1 MHLILIW
8 GRSSTIIRQRVLPNV
23 ELGDDVWIW
32 EGSIVYEVL
41 YSILEEEAIVN
52 FTTKFFMEVAIFIEV
67 SSMRHRIRNK
77 CGV

>member
-1 MHLILIW
+1 M
-8 GRSSTIIRQRVLPNV
+8 IIRQRVLPNV

-41 YSILEEEAIVN
+41 YSMLEEEAIVS
-52 FTTKFFMEVAIFIEV
+52 FTTRFFMEVAMFIEV

>member
-1 MHLILIW
+1 M
-8 GRSSTIIRQRVLPNV
+8 IIRQRVLPNV
-23 ELGDDVWIW
+23 ELGDDVWIL

-41 YSILEEEAIVN
+41 YSMLEEEAIVS
-52 FTTKFFMEVAIFIEV
+52 FTTRFFMEVAIFIEV

>member
-1 MHLILIW
+1 M
-8 GRSSTIIRQRVLPNV
+8 IIRQRVLPNV

-41 YSILEEEAIVN
+41 YSILEEEAIVS
-52 FTTKFFMEVAIFIEV
+52 FTTRFFMEVAIFIEV

>member
-1 MHLILIW
+1 M
-8 GRSSTIIRQRVLPNV
+8 IIRQRVLPNV

-41 YSILEEEAIVN
+41 YSMLEEEAIVS
-52 FTTKFFMEVAIFIEV
+52 FTTRFFMEVAIFIEV

>member
-1 MHLILIW
+1 M
-8 GRSSTIIRQRVLPNV
+8 IIKQRVLPNV

-41 YSILEEEAIVN
+41 YSMLEEEAIVS
-52 FTTKFFMEVAIFIEV
+52 FTTRFFMEVAIFIEV

>member
-1 MHLILIW
+1 M
-8 GRSSTIIRQRVLPNV
+8 IIRQRVLPNV

-32 EGSIVYEVL
+32 EGSIVYKVL
-41 YSILEEEAIVN
+41 YSMLKEEAIVS
-52 FTTKFFMEVAIFIEV
+52 FTTRFFMEVAIFIEV

>member
-1 MHLILIW
+1 M
-8 GRSSTIIRQRVLPNV
+8 IIRQRVLPNV

-41 YSILEEEAIVN
+41 YSMLEEEAIVS
-52 FTTKFFMEVAIFIEV
+52 FTTRFFMEMAIFIEV